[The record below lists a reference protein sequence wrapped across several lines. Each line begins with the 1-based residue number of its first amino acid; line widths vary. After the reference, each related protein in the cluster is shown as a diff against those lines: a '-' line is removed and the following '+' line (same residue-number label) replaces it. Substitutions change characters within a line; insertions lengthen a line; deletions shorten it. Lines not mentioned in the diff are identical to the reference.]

1 MHISEEI
8 SFHQNSLEIIDNTQD
23 DNGINLV
30 HTRTV
35 SYVTYIHSINEKNHI
50 SMNDDNN

>member
-8 SFHQNSLEIIDNTQD
+8 SSHQNSSEIIDNTKY

-35 SYVTYIHSINEKNHI
+35 SYVTSIHSINETNHI